1 MKSHLSLT
9 LHSCSDNCSLPRR
22 WVQEIKCMHPV
33 LLTHGLFFNL
43 HVNTKQCYSQITH
56 NNTYIYTDIHIQW
69 FFWAPHSLL
78 PVLALTCPLLCDWTP
93 LFTWRTSFFSSWC
106 EYPSILVPGLLS
118 TVLPLLLHPPQG
130 TPQIKLHIY
139 IDNISNIGRPIRHN
153 NSTLTF
159 AFRITD

>member
-43 HVNTKQCYSQITH
+43 NTKQCYSQITH
-56 NNTYIYTDIHIQW
+56 NDTYIYTDIHIQW

-93 LFTWRTSFFSSWC
+93 LFTYLENQLLFFMVRIPIHSCPWFAINCS
-106 EYPSILVPGLLS
+106 
-118 TVLPLLLHPPQG
+118 PLAASPTPRHPIDQVTYLHRQHQQHRPPHPTQ
-130 TPQIKLHIY
+130 
-139 IDNISNIGRPIRHN
+139 
-153 NSTLTF
+153 
-159 AFRITD
+159 